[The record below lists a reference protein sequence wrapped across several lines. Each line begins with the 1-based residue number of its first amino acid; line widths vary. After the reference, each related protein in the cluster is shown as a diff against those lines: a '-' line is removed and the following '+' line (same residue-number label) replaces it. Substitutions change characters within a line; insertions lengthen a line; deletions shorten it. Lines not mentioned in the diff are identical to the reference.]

1 MSNVS
6 EQMQEPQ
13 QFVVFHLGGEEYAL
27 PIAQIQE
34 VIRYT
39 APRSVA
45 SEDAWVIGVISLR
58 GKIVP
63 VGDLAGRLGISA
75 TGTEESKIVIVETG
89 AQTVGLVVDAVD
101 EVLTIEADQLDTTS
115 IADRAVVSGIAK
127 VDQRL
132 VVILDAEALTAGMAV
147 AA

>member
-1 MSNVS
+1 MST
-6 EQMQEPQ
+6 EIAQ

-39 APRSVA
+39 KPRSVA
-45 SEDAWVIGVISLR
+45 SSDAWVIGVISLR

-63 VGDLAGRLGISA
+63 VVDLAGRLGVSA
-75 TGTEESKIVIVETG
+75 TSDEESKIVIVET
-89 AQTVGLVVDAVD
+89 ADQTVGMIVDAVD
-101 EVLTIEADQLDTTS
+101 EVISIEQQQLDTST
-115 IADRAVVSGIAK
+115 IVDREIVSGIAR
-127 VDQRL
+127 VDERL
-132 VVILDAEALTAGMAV
+132 VVTLDAQSLLTTLPV

>member
-1 MSNVS
+1 MHSAMEVA
-6 EQMQEPQ
+6 Q

-39 APRSVA
+39 KPRSVA
-45 SEDAWVIGVISLR
+45 SGDRWVIGVISLR

-63 VGDLAGRLGISA
+63 VVDLAGRLSVSA
-75 TGTEESKIVIVETG
+75 TSDEESKIVIVET
-89 AQTVGLVVDAVD
+89 ADQTVGMIVDAVD
-101 EVLTIEADQLDTTS
+101 EVISIEQGQLDTTT
-115 IADRAVVSGIAK
+115 IVDREIVSGIAK
-127 VDQRL
+127 VDERL
-132 VVILDAEALTAGMAV
+132 VVTLDAKSLLTTLPV

>member
-1 MSNVS
+1 MSPAM
-6 EQMQEPQ
+6 EIAQ

-39 APRSVA
+39 KPRSVA
-45 SEDAWVIGVISLR
+45 SGDAWVIGVISLR

-63 VGDLAGRLGISA
+63 VVDLAGRLGVSA
-75 TGTEESKIVIVETG
+75 TSDEDSKIVIVET
-89 AQTVGLVVDAVD
+89 ADQTVGMIVDAVD
-101 EVLTIEADQLDTTS
+101 EVISIEPEQLDSTT
-115 IADRAVVSGIAK
+115 IVDREIVSGIAK
-127 VDQRL
+127 VDERL
-132 VVILDAEALTAGMAV
+132 VVTLDARSLLVTLPV

>member
-1 MSNVS
+1 MSPAMEVA
-6 EQMQEPQ
+6 Q

-39 APRSVA
+39 KPRSVA
-45 SEDAWVIGVISLR
+45 SGDAWVIGVISLR

-63 VGDLAGRLGISA
+63 VVDLAGRLGVSA
-75 TGTEESKIVIVETG
+75 TSDEDSKIVIVET
-89 AQTVGLVVDAVD
+89 ADQTVGMIVDAVD
-101 EVLTIEADQLDTTS
+101 EVISIEPEQLDTNT
-115 IADRAVVSGIAK
+115 IVDQEIVSGIAK
-127 VDQRL
+127 VDERL
-132 VVILDAEALTAGMAV
+132 VITLDARSLLVTLPV